1 MGAKIT
7 VPEMQAKTDE
17 EILNL
22 QPKIVTELKPEV
34 KKVYDDRIAPFSDD
48 IKKQIRQAMK

>member
-7 VPEMQAKTDE
+7 VAEMQAKTDE
-17 EILNL
+17 EILSL
-22 QPKIVTELKPEV
+22 QPKIVTELKPAV

-48 IKKQIRQAMK
+48 VKKQIRKAMK